1 MLQRQKSSGFYVVGP
16 NMLLVERVFRGHYF
30 LAILILLMCMFLS
43 WSSKTTR
50 WFRVLSGQPLCVH
63 PEVSQSVNDKRNGS
77 CYETFAHLR
86 FKPSHLHKAIIH
98 IEHLR
103 LELEGG
109 IAFIFLLEL
118 VWAQE
123 LIWLYLSIFCPLAQ
137 ASYVL
142 LIFML
147 QLPYILGEKQKKKN
161 PRGTELTVI
170 CQWEA
175 KMTQQHMS
183 QIPVTNPGHSPA
195 KRFNWRAPWVRGE
208 GSLILSS

>member
-63 PEVSQSVNDKRNGS
+63 PEVSQSVNDKWNGS

-98 IEHLR
+98 IGHLR

-123 LIWLYLSIFCPLAQ
+123 LIWLYLSIFCPLGTGLVCLANLY
-137 ASYVL
+137 AATPLY
-142 LIFML
+142 F
-147 QLPYILGEKQKKKN
+147 GRKTEKKK